1 MAIKW
6 TTSGLMFLAFALPMT
21 KTYEL
26 VRHIDILKECTSQ
39 KKEVFLRTGV
49 ITFTLNITEPLKE
62 DLDCHFELENI
73 DTRSGGINRDYG
85 RGYKYHIYFDEMNLL
100 KNDAINVC
108 QDYVQFG
115 RDNNFITTK
124 TSEKYCGVFDK
135 VSVIILH
142 IICNWLALN
151 LIGTYFFFRSQFSLP
166 TILCQQTHIPEDT

>member
-1 MAIKW
+1 MAFKW
-6 TTSGLMFLAFALPMT
+6 STSGLMFLAFALPMT

-39 KKEVFLRTGV
+39 KKEVFLRTGA
-49 ITFTLNITEPLKE
+49 ISFTLNITEPLKE

-85 RGYKYHIYFDEMNLL
+85 RGYKYHIYFDEMNLQ

-135 VSVIILH
+135 VSVIKYH
-142 IICNWLALN
+142 VICN
-151 LIGTYFFFRSQFSLP
+151 
-166 TILCQQTHIPEDT
+166 